1 MKVILKMIYMMEKV
15 KKKYESGHIYE
26 GEFQEGNMH
35 GNGVMF
41 VEDGVKIEGTWYQG
55 NLDGD
60 VKKIFPDGKIEE
72 LFFQNGICL
81 G

>member
-1 MKVILKMIYMMEKV
+1 MD
-15 KKKYESGHIYE
+15 
-26 GEFQEGNMH
+26 

-41 VEDGVKIEGTWYQG
+41 LTDGNKIEGTWYKG
-55 NLDGD
+55 GLDGD
-60 VKKIFPDGKIEE
+60 AKKIYTDGKIEE

>member
-1 MKVILKMIYMMEKV
+1 
-15 KKKYESGHIYE
+15 
-26 GEFQEGNMH
+26 MH

-41 VEDGVKIEGTWYQG
+41 VEEGIKIEGTWDNG

-60 VKKIFPDGKIEE
+60 VKKIYSDGKIEE
-72 LFFQNGICL
+72 LFFSNGICL

>member
-1 MKVILKMIYMMEKV
+1 
-15 KKKYESGHIYE
+15 
-26 GEFQEGNMH
+26 MH